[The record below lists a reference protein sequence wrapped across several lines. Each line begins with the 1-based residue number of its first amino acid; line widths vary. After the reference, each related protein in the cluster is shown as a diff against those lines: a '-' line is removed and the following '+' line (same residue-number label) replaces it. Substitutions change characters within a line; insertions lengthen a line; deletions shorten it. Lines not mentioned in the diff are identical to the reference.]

1 MAASINRLPQ
11 TSEWTIESKLHFPVY
26 AFLSR
31 QSLEPAGAVRF
42 SWLFQEMILI
52 FLSEEA

>member
-1 MAASINRLPQ
+1 MVATINRLLQ
-11 TSEWTIESKLHFPVY
+11 TSEWATESKLDFLPVS

-42 SWLFQEMILI
+42 SWLFQEVILI
-52 FLSEEA
+52 IFFF